1 MMLENIAKSAE
12 KTRGIRRLVDF
23 ISDGIFPRPCIS
35 CKNEKVGENYYLCS
49 DCLKDIRRIINPFCN
64 LCGNPG
70 DMDYDYPHQEFVC
83 GLCRHQPYRFQKARS
98 FGYYENS
105 LKDLIQHLKYQKQP
119 GVIRQIRPFISEYFE
134 NIKLKY
140 GGFTVVPVPLSKER
154 LKDRGFDQAFL
165 IAREVARTL
174 NIPQISNSITRIR
187 DTPYQ
192 AGLDR
197 NKRLENIK
205 GAFEVSQPD
214 FLKGK
219 KILLVDDVLTT
230 GSTCN
235 EVTKVLK
242 ISKIDCVNVFTLARA
257 VKGRPLQ

>member
-1 MMLENIAKSAE
+1 MMLENIAKSPE
-12 KTRGIRRLVDF
+12 KTRGIRRFVDY
-23 ISDGIFPRPCIS
+23 IADGIFPRPCIS
-35 CKNEKVGENYYLCS
+35 CENEKGGENHYLCS
-49 DCLKDIRRIINPFCN
+49 PCLKDIRRIINPFCN
-64 LCGNPG
+64 ICGNPG

-83 GLCRHQPYRFQKARS
+83 GLCRHQPYRFQQARS

-105 LKDLIQHLKYQKQP
+105 LKNLIQHLKYKKQP
-119 GVIRQIRPFISEYFE
+119 GVMREIRLLITQYFANSESEY
-134 NIKLKY
+134 ND
-140 GGFTVVPVPLSKER
+140 FTIIPVPLSIQR
-154 LKDRGFDQAFL
+154 LKERGFDQAFL
-165 IAREVARTL
+165 IAKEVARVL
-174 NIPQISNSITRIR
+174 SLPLLSNAMTRIR

-192 AGLDR
+192 AGLER

-214 FLKGK
+214 YVKGK

-242 ISKIDCVNVFTLARA
+242 INKVDCVNVFTLARA
-257 VKGRPLQ
+257 VKGRPYQ